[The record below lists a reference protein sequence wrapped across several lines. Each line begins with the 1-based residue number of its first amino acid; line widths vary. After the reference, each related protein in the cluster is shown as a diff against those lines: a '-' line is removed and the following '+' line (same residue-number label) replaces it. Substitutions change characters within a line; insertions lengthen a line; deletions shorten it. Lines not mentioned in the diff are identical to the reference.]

1 MKITSRQKR
10 KGQGYS
16 VVKTDKRI
24 PIKYD
29 LQVLDLMCTYSISE
43 NAYIRKSSL
52 MNLRN
57 LVYLLD
63 MDYYVND
70 PEKMKRISFI
80 KKALDG
86 RLAKGL
92 KNEVALVKYANGGI
106 IDDTAFIPDGNLLS
120 TEELN
125 WVDENVSE
133 SLKYLYLYDNVDE
146 LYDLLDKFKNGDFK
160 SKSSI
165 VSQIQDSIQAMQTTF
180 RRVRT
185 ESAQAEVLDRKSVV

>member
-57 LVYLLD
+57 LIHLLD

-86 RLAKGL
+86 RLAKG
-92 KNEVALVKYANGGI
+92 
-106 IDDTAFIPDGNLLS
+106 
-120 TEELN
+120 
-125 WVDENVSE
+125 
-133 SLKYLYLYDNVDE
+133 
-146 LYDLLDKFKNGDFK
+146 
-160 SKSSI
+160 
-165 VSQIQDSIQAMQTTF
+165 
-180 RRVRT
+180 
-185 ESAQAEVLDRKSVV
+185 

>member
-57 LVYLLD
+57 LIYL
-63 MDYYVND
+63 
-70 PEKMKRISFI
+70 
-80 KKALDG
+80 
-86 RLAKGL
+86 
-92 KNEVALVKYANGGI
+92 
-106 IDDTAFIPDGNLLS
+106 
-120 TEELN
+120 
-125 WVDENVSE
+125 
-133 SLKYLYLYDNVDE
+133 
-146 LYDLLDKFKNGDFK
+146 
-160 SKSSI
+160 
-165 VSQIQDSIQAMQTTF
+165 
-180 RRVRT
+180 
-185 ESAQAEVLDRKSVV
+185 